1 MGGRRGK
8 YPTIKDVARL
18 ANTSTATVSY
28 VLSGNTDRLISLELR
43 DRVLDAAEELHYTK
57 SAVASS
63 LRVNRRGLV
72 FLLIPQFSNIY
83 FTRACE
89 SLEDVIIAN
98 DFLPMICDTRE
109 DPERERKLI
118 ENAVAQ
124 RADGIIL
131 GPTSSGW
138 KNTAILRKLNIPYV
152 VVGRGI
158 SPDKDS
164 QEENDAY
171 FVGDD
176 SYQAGFLAGRCF
188 ARNGHRRIG
197 VIEWNGAVSSAM
209 DRSMGFYEGI
219 RRQLQNGGSLEV
231 ESSDV
236 LSTEE
241 GYRLTRELLQ
251 RTRPTA
257 LFFGYHSYAQGG
269 VRYLAEMG
277 LSVPEDISVIMVG
290 TPDWAQFS
298 SPKYHTIYQS
308 ENWVGSTAGRILMAQ
323 LQGEES
329 PLLAKKR
336 YICPCQLI
344 EGNSVKDLTRL

>member
-1 MGGRRGK
+1 MGERRGK

-131 GPTSSGW
+131 GPTSS
-138 KNTAILRKLNIPYV
+138 
-152 VVGRGI
+152 
-158 SPDKDS
+158 
-164 QEENDAY
+164 
-171 FVGDD
+171 
-176 SYQAGFLAGRCF
+176 
-188 ARNGHRRIG
+188 
-197 VIEWNGAVSSAM
+197 
-209 DRSMGFYEGI
+209 
-219 RRQLQNGGSLEV
+219 
-231 ESSDV
+231 
-236 LSTEE
+236 
-241 GYRLTRELLQ
+241 
-251 RTRPTA
+251 
-257 LFFGYHSYAQGG
+257 
-269 VRYLAEMG
+269 VR
-277 LSVPEDISVIMVG
+277 
-290 TPDWAQFS
+290 
-298 SPKYHTIYQS
+298 
-308 ENWVGSTAGRILMAQ
+308 
-323 LQGEES
+323 
-329 PLLAKKR
+329 
-336 YICPCQLI
+336 
-344 EGNSVKDLTRL
+344 

>member
-1 MGGRRGK
+1 MGERRGK

-152 VVGRGI
+152 VVGREI

-164 QEENDAY
+164 QEDNEAY

-176 SYQAGFLAGRCF
+176 SYQAGFLAGQCF

-197 VIEWNGAVSSAM
+197 VIEWNGTVSSAM

-219 RRQLQNGGSLEV
+219 RRQLRNGRS
-231 ESSDV
+231 
-236 LSTEE
+236 EE
-241 GYRLTRELLQ
+241 RRVGKECRL
-251 RTRPTA
+251 
-257 LFFGYHSYAQGG
+257 
-269 VRYLAEMG
+269 
-277 LSVPEDISVIMVG
+277 
-290 TPDWAQFS
+290 
-298 SPKYHTIYQS
+298 
-308 ENWVGSTAGRILMAQ
+308 
-323 LQGEES
+323 
-329 PLLAKKR
+329 
-336 YICPCQLI
+336 
-344 EGNSVKDLTRL
+344 